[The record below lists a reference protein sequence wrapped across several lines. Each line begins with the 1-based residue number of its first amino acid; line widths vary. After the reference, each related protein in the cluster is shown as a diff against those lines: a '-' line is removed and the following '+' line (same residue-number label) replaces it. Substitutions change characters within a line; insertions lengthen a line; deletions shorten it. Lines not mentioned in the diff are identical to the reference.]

1 MEKEMTELLVNVQ
14 EKSRTLSKELEQARS
29 LLSFV
34 KDSMKTNSE
43 YRKTISFKLLNDY
56 FKKLKEEK
64 NTIIKQQG
72 DKARFIGG
80 HKDYIKNVNKVVN
93 NF

>member
-1 MEKEMTELLVNVQ
+1 MEKEMAELLINVQ
-14 EKSRTLSKELEQARS
+14 EKSRTLSKELEHARS
-29 LLSFV
+29 LLSFI

-56 FKKLKEEK
+56 FKRLKEE

-80 HKDYIKNVNKVVN
+80 HKDYIKNLNKIVN

>member
-1 MEKEMTELLVNVQ
+1 MEKEMAELLINVQ
-14 EKSRTLSKELEQARS
+14 EKSRTLSKELEHARS

-56 FKKLKEEK
+56 FKRLKEE

-72 DKARFIGG
+72 DKAKFIGG
-80 HKDYIKNVNKVVN
+80 HKDYIKNLNKIVN

>member
-14 EKSRTLSKELEQARS
+14 EKSRTLSKELEHARS

-34 KDSMKTNSE
+34 KDNMKTNKE
-43 YRKTISFKLLNDY
+43 FRETVSFKLLNEY
-56 FKKLKEEK
+56 FKKLKK
-64 NTIIKQQG
+64 DNNTVMQQQG
-72 DKARFIGG
+72 KNARFVGG
-80 HKDYIKNVNKVVN
+80 CKDYIKNINKIVN